1 MITPKKAFKILF
13 VVLIGGVVGYFLL
26 IGTLI
31 LRPVAQ
37 SYFNRTE
44 FVSSK
49 WKGAL
54 ENENSIKINMID
66 DLLKKHE
73 LIGMSMMEIEDL
85 LGRPPQTGYFKDYDF
100 VYWLGPERGVFGID
114 SEWLGIK
121 FHEGKVI
128 KADILRD

>member
-1 MITPKKAFKILF
+1 M
-13 VVLIGGVVGYFLL
+13 VLIGGVVGYFLL

-31 LRPVAQ
+31 LRPVVQ

-44 FVSSK
+44 FISSK

-54 ENENSIKINMID
+54 ENENSVKINMID

-73 LIGMSMMEIEDL
+73 LIGMSMKEIEDL
-85 LGRPPQTGYFKDYDF
+85 LGRPPQTGYFKEYDF
-100 VYWLGPERGVFGID
+100 VYWLGPERGVFSID